1 MTLDPK
7 YKIYIGAVI
16 YLSILVLSARYV
28 LENLTSGAD
37 KIEITKQTDSSDIDN
52 IISRIEEEIIRDGKE
67 NGLETK
73 NEEVQG
79 SNNNSAYISS
89 LTAEDYFFKA
99 YNNESDYQ
107 YQIDNYTKCLR
118 IYPDYNNH
126 IVYFNRGLAYDFLGN
141 DEEAIADYTRALRI
155 DPDYA
160 DAYNNRGFTYNNLG
174 EYEKAIFD
182 YTRAIRI
189 DPDYAEAYN
198 NRGVTYDNLRD
209 YEDAITEFTRAIRI
223 DPDYADA
230 YYNRGL
236 AKEGTELSYC
246 SDYKK
251 CCDLGYEGCCSSYN
265 GQSGQTPCE

>member
-1 MTLDPK
+1 MRKLLLILLCLPM
-7 YKIYIGAVI
+7 IGFGQTPNE
-16 YLSILVLSARYV
+16 YLSKAEQNISNGEFEDAIYNCTRALR
-28 LENLTSGAD
+28 
-37 KIEITKQTDSSDIDN
+37 IDPN
-52 IISRIEEEIIRDGKE
+52 Y
-67 NGLETK
+67 
-73 NEEVQG
+73 
-79 SNNNSAYISS
+79 A
-89 LTAEDYFFKA
+89 KA
-99 YNNESDYQ
+99 YN
-107 YQIDNYTKCLR
+107 KR
-118 IYPDYNNH
+118 G
-126 IVYFNRGLAYDFLGN
+126 IVYDRLG
-141 DEEAIADYTRALRI
+141 DYEYAIDDYTRAIRI

-209 YEDAITEFTRAIRI
+209 YEDAIAEFTRAIRI
-223 DPDYADA
+223 DPDYAEA

-236 AKEGTELSYC
+236 AKEGAELSYC